1 MLAADIVSMGPFL
14 EVKPEPSVEPGI
26 HLCTVTYLSQGLRV
40 KALLALPEQM
50 NGPLPALLYCRGG
63 IKGFGRV
70 RPERISRLA
79 AFGYVVLAP
88 HYRGNEGG
96 EGRDEFG
103 GADRHDVFAAFHLLR
118 EMPYVD
124 RERICVYGFSR
135 GGIMALFAAMECHGL
150 LAAVVWGGVSDLFVT
165 YEERVDLRRMLRRVV
180 GHPRKQ
186 RDQYIARSPVYR
198 AAEITCPVLI
208 IHGCKDQNVGV
219 EHARRLAEALERAG
233 KPHEMWLAEGAS
245 HLFTGALMEEYT
257 RKMFAW
263 LERQARHGSLTSP
276 PAESEGK

>member
-1 MLAADIVSMGPFL
+1 VHAADVVSISPFL
-14 EVKPEPSVEPGI
+14 EAKPEPSVEPGI
-26 HLCTVTYLSQGLRV
+26 YLYTVTYMSQGLRV
-40 KALLALPEQM
+40 KALLALPEQVD
-50 NGPLPALLYCRGG
+50 GQLPALLYCRGG
-63 IKGFGRV
+63 IKGVGRV
-70 RPERISRLA
+70 RPERISQLA

-103 GADRHDVFAAFHLLR
+103 GADRHDVFAAFHLLQ
-118 EMPYVD
+118 EMPYVN

-135 GGIMALFAAMECHGL
+135 GGIMALFAAMVCRGL
-150 LAAVVWGGVSDLFVT
+150 LAAVVWGGVSDLLLT

-208 IHGCKDQNVGV
+208 IHGCEDENVGV
-219 EHARRLAEALERAG
+219 EHARRLAAALERAG
-233 KPHEMWLAEGAS
+233 KPHEMWLAQGAS

-257 RKMFAW
+257 RNMFAW
-263 LERQARHGSLTSP
+263 LERQARHGNLTSP
-276 PAESEGK
+276 PAESAGK